1 MHQTIDATQVD
12 RGPITNYNQ
21 ALAIYFVVFV
31 IVFTFMIINIY
42 VALIILTFQRQG
54 EKELTEGGLD
64 RNQVKSVNLILS
76 SHSYVRASKSE
87 SNVPTDF

>member
-76 SHSYVRASKSE
+76 CQSYVRASRSE